1 VKRLALIAG
10 AVLLLGVTGVGSS
23 SSASGGRLLLVP
35 QQYPSISAAVA
46 AAKPDDFV
54 LVGPGTYHE
63 AVTVKTPN
71 VTIRGVDRNAVVLD
85 GEQKRT
91 DAVYVDG
98 VNGVEVDNMTARNY
112 QRNGFWWEGVTG
124 YAGRF
129 LTAQNSVSYGVYA
142 FDSTVGEFSDD
153 EASGHGDS
161 GFYVGQC
168 FDCKALITRVHA
180 FNNSL
185 GYSGTNAGG
194 VVITN
199 SEWDNNMAGIVPNTL
214 SSEEDYPQGG
224 KTGNTISGNNVHD
237 NNNNSAP
244 ATFAIGP
251 VNPPIGIGIEIAGG
265 WNNVVEGNTVRGEKH
280 YGIALHWLTTP
291 EVGNQIRSNDVKGSG
306 KDADLSWDGIGANNC
321 WEGNGGASSDP
332 PLLETTNTC
341 AAGGSPVGGDPAS
354 GILIAL
360 NGAGITEP
368 RTPTDQ
374 PHGAPGDPMPDPCA
388 GAPSGCQQ
396 ALSSSRA
403 AAPVTVNGPVAASV
417 KGASYATSPTT
428 PSTPAS
434 TAQIVAGLQHTPT
447 QDELAT
453 SLAAAL
459 ANLQQRPIDVQ
470 VPANSQDLVGGAALA
485 LAVLSLL
492 LLGTAA
498 AGWLIRR
505 PPPSPSSRSG
515 DS

>member
-1 VKRLALIAG
+1 MKRVLV
-10 AVLLLGVTGVGSS
+10 AVGVVILFVAVPTVRTG
-23 SSASGGRLLLVP
+23 ASGGRLLLVP
-35 QQYPSISAAVA
+35 QQYKSISAAVA
-46 AAKPDDFV
+46 AAHPDDFI

-63 AVTVKTPN
+63 AVTVKTPHI
-71 VTIRGVDRNAVVLD
+71 TIRGVDRNGVVLD

-91 DAVYVDG
+91 DGVYVDG
-98 VNGVEVDNMTARNY
+98 ANGVEVDNMTARNY
-112 QRNGFWWEGVTG
+112 QRNGFWWESVTG

-153 EASGHGDS
+153 QASGHGDS

-194 VVITN
+194 VVITD

-224 KTGNTISGNNVHD
+224 KTGNTISGNSVHD
-237 NNNNSAP
+237 NNNRTAP

-265 WNNVVEGNTVRGEKH
+265 WNNIIEGNQVRGQDH

-291 EVGNQIRSNDVKGSG
+291 EVGNQIRRNDVKGSG
-306 KDADLSWDGIGANNC
+306 KDADLSWDGAGADNC

-332 PLLETTNTC
+332 PAIETTNSC
-341 AAGGSPVGGDPAS
+341 AGGSPVGGDPAT
-354 GILIAL
+354 GVLIAL

-368 RTPTDQ
+368 RSPADQ
-374 PHGAPGDPMPDPCA
+374 PHGGPADPMPDPCA
-388 GAPSGCQQ
+388 GAPSGCRE

-403 AAPVTVNGPVAASV
+403 AAPVMVNAPVAQV
-417 KGASYATSPTT
+417 KGTSYSGSSTT
-428 PSTPAS
+428 PGTPAS

-447 QDELAT
+447 QAELAT

-459 ANLQQRPIDVQ
+459 ANLQQRPIDVRI
-470 VPANSQDLVGGAALA
+470 PASDRDLVGGAALA

-492 LLGTAA
+492 LLGAA
-498 AGWLIRR
+498 GAGWLVRR
-505 PPPSPSSRSG
+505 PPPPHSG